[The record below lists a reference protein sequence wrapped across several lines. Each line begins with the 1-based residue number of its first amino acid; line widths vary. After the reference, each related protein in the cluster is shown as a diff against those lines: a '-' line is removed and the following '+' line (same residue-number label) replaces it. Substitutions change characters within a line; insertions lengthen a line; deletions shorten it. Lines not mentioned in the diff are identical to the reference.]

1 MTRPIALL
9 LLLAASLGAV
19 DTADLVRAAS
29 TGWRQAAIQ
38 KDAAGLQRFLADDM
52 IYSHADGKSQTKAEY
67 IAAVLAAGR
76 YESFTESDTKIRVY
90 GKTAV
95 LNGFVEVKTL
105 NQPAYRVNT
114 LEVYVEN
121 NGQWQMTAH
130 QSVRLPVANQ
140 KK

>member
-76 YESFTESDTKIRVY
+76 Y
-90 GKTAV
+90 A
-95 LNGFVEVKTL
+95 TL
-105 NQPAYRVNT
+105 T
-114 LEVYVEN
+114 I
-121 NGQWQMTAH
+121 
-130 QSVRLPVANQ
+130 VA
-140 KK
+140 KY